1 MNWQAS
7 DFALGDFVRPN
18 RPLPAQTG
26 KMTIKKLTRLIEA
39 GYGQGHFQRYKP
51 WLRVTKRDYSP
62 NSNVGHLPNAALG
75 RAHHYRA
82 RAERSSIHLFKWLG
96 AVDVR
101 EAFPVWPWAHHHPG
115 FGLPGFE
122 ASNRH
127 EGLLKVAQDLE
138 IPHGNYLGTSIPYVA
153 TLDILTTWEL
163 FDGSLKLIAI
173 ENKPE
178 DLAKSPDPTS
188 RVKERLQL
196 TKAYCQQTDIKRI
209 LVHAEHFNREFI
221 LNLSHFDPR
230 LTIQQQNDIRSST
243 EYLRLVELLNTE
255 GYQTPISEVLNK
267 MNLDCGSWLTK
278 LWQYFDLAVWHQ
290 DIDHDISK
298 PLKKWAPLEAG
309 GRALRTALQNSI
321 VGEVE

>member
-18 RPLPAQTG
+18 RPLPSQTG
-26 KMTIKKLTRLIEA
+26 KMTIEKLTRLIEA

-62 NSNVGHLPNAALG
+62 NSNVGHLPAAAFG
-75 RAHHYRA
+75 RAHHYRS
-82 RAERSSIHLFKWLG
+82 RAESSTIHLFKWIG
-96 AVDVR
+96 AIDAR

-115 FGLPGFE
+115 LGLPGFE

-127 EGLLKVAQDLE
+127 EGLWKIAQDLE
-138 IPHGNYLGTSIPYVA
+138 IRHGNYPGTSIPYVA
-153 TLDILTTWEL
+153 TLDMLTTWRL
-163 FDGSLKLIAI
+163 SDGSLKLIAI

-178 DLAKSPDPTS
+178 NLAKLPDPIS

-196 TKAYCQQTDIKRI
+196 TKVYCQQTGIKRI

-230 LTIQQQNDIRSST
+230 LTIQQQNAIRSSN
-243 EYLRLVELLNTE
+243 EYLRFVELLSKE
-255 GYQTPISEVLNK
+255 GDQSPISEVLNK
-267 MNLDCGSWLTK
+267 KSRECGGGLTQ

-290 DIDHDISK
+290 DIDHDVSK
-298 PLKKWAPLEAG
+298 PLKKWEPLKTG
-309 GRALRTALQNSI
+309 GRALRTAIRTSI
-321 VGEVE
+321 IGEVE

>member
-1 MNWQAS
+1 M
-7 DFALGDFVRPN
+7 
-18 RPLPAQTG
+18 
-26 KMTIKKLTRLIEA
+26 
-39 GYGQGHFQRYKP
+39 
-51 WLRVTKRDYSP
+51 
-62 NSNVGHLPNAALG
+62 
-75 RAHHYRA
+75 
-82 RAERSSIHLFKWLG
+82 
-96 AVDVR
+96 
-101 EAFPVWPWAHHHPG
+101 
-115 FGLPGFE
+115 
-122 ASNRH
+122 
-127 EGLLKVAQDLE
+127 KVAQDLE

-153 TLDILTTWEL
+153 TLDMLTTWEL

-196 TKAYCQQTDIKRI
+196 TKVYCQQADIKRM

-243 EYLRLVELLNTE
+243 EYLRLVDLLNTE

-267 MNLDCGSWLTK
+267 MNLDYGGGLTQ

-290 DIDHDISK
+290 DIDHDLSI
-298 PLKKWAPLEAG
+298 PLKKWAPLKTG
-309 GRALRTALQNSI
+309 GCALRAALRNSI
-321 VGEVE
+321 VGEIE